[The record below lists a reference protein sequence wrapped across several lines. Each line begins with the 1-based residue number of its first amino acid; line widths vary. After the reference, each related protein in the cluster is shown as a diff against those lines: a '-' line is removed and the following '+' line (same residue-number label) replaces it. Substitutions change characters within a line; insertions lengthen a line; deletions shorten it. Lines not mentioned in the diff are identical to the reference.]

1 LTLLERSDQGTEPRR
16 HRAQLDANVFD
27 LGLFYLLLEFPG
39 VIEDPAE
46 PVAMWSP
53 TRTLEGEGSAKVRVD
68 GMRRS
73 TSIAER

>member
-1 LTLLERSDQGTEPRR
+1 
-16 HRAQLDANVFD
+16 
-27 LGLFYLLLEFPG
+27 
-39 VIEDPAE
+39 
-46 PVAMWSP
+46 MWSP